1 MILNLFFIRHG
12 FAYNNAISKLT
23 GIYCPLHKLC
33 KDPSL
38 TEFGKITSS
47 KLADVLP
54 FVPDLILSSVLLR
67 SIETALYMFPQ
78 KSIVV
83 VPHLSEN
90 LFGLDNMVSTIDRH
104 KIILGNQFDRV
115 DYQFVQNKTNPN
127 YFSNHSQLPSFEK
140 FLHWLA
146 ENIAI
151 LPQIHSPEI
160 NIAIVTHSYFMY
172 HNIPIAQPFYPKN
185 NAIIKQIYHMKEEK
199 EKEGKQFMHL
209 HLHQEKAEKIFDG
222 IDVPSLVEFNKTE
235 NIHKKNNSLFWNF
248 MFGAS

>member
-12 FAYNNAISKLT
+12 FAYNNAVSKLT

-38 TEFGKITSS
+38 TEFGKLTSS
-47 KLADVLP
+47 ELANMLS
-54 FVPDLILSSVLLR
+54 FEPDLILSSVLLR
-67 SIETALYMFPQ
+67 SIETALYMFPT

-90 LFGLDNMVSTIDRH
+90 LFGLDNTVSTIDRH
-104 KIILGNQFDRV
+104 KLILKNNFDRV
-115 DYQFVQNKTNPN
+115 DYQFVRNKANPN
-127 YFSNHSQLPSFEK
+127 YFSNDSQLPSFEK

-146 ENIAI
+146 ENITMVT
-151 LPQIHSPEI
+151 QIHSPEI
-160 NIAIVTHSYFMY
+160 NIAIVTHSYLMY
-172 HNIPIAQPFYPKN
+172 HHIPINQPYYPKN
-185 NAIIKQIYHMKEEK
+185 NAILKQVYQIQEK
-199 EKEGKQFMHL
+199 DGKNYIDL
-209 HLHQEKAEKIFDG
+209 HIHQDKAEKIFDG

-235 NIHKKNNSLFWNF
+235 NIHKNNNSLFWNL